1 MTTLESE
8 TKTNP
13 EDQDFNKEQ
22 AVADLQRF
30 FDDDKTGE
38 KRLRIDSILLDL
50 MNRDVLYPLSN
61 ATCVEEIERE
71 HIEVAELFSLI
82 KRLSS
87 NKDFGEVP
95 SIDQFDIIHEPYKG
109 ADGRERFPKPKYVP
123 KQLSNPL
130 KRMQEKFQKYLDD
143 NPSLK
148 GEHGRPG
155 LVVQS
160 AYRSHYYQLGIMART
175 MASKGLD
182 YALSSVM
189 VPGEISDH
197 ANYNNCALDIM
208 VIGNERGQVF
218 DDQGQEIDPTATLE
232 MQWIIENAP
241 NFGFYHPYPP
251 KLEDPLSSTGPKDI
265 LVEPWHI
272 KYAFDSDVAAD
283 QGDKV
288 HSQEAFK
295 KRALLLGSWMLG

>member
-8 TKTNP
+8 IKTNP
-13 EDQDFNKEQ
+13 ENQEFDKEQ
-22 AVADLQRF
+22 AIADLRAY
-30 FDDDKTGE
+30 FDDDVTGE
-38 KRLRIDSILLDL
+38 KRLKVDSVLLDL
-50 MNRDVLYPLSN
+50 MNRDVLNPLSD
-61 ATCVEEIERE
+61 ADCIETIENE
-71 HIEVAELFSLI
+71 HPEVAELFSLI
-82 KRLSS
+82 KRLSA

-109 ADGRERFPKPKYVP
+109 ADGRERYPKPKFIP
-123 KQLSNPL
+123 KHLSTPI

-155 LVVQS
+155 LVIQS

-189 VPGEISDH
+189 VPGEVSDH
-197 ANYNNCALDIM
+197 ANYNNCAVDIM
-208 VIGNERGQVF
+208 VIGDQRGRVF
-218 DDQGQEIDPTATLE
+218 DDEGREIDPSTTLE
-232 MQWIIENAP
+232 MQWIIQNAP
-241 NFGFYHPYPP
+241 NYGFYHPYPP
-251 KLEDPLSSTGPKDI
+251 KLEDPIGATGPKDI

-272 KYAFDSDVAAD
+272 KFAFDSEVAAD
-283 QGDKV
+283 EGDKV
-288 HSQEAFK
+288 HSREAFK
-295 KRALLLGSWMLG
+295 KRAAMLGTWMLG